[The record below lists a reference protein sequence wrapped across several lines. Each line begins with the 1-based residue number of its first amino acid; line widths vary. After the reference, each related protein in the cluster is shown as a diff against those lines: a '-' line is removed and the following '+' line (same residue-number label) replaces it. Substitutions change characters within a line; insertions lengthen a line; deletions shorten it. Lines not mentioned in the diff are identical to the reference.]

1 MERSVNNP
9 LLTVNNLK
17 LHFPVKSGLFHRT
30 RLYNRA
36 VDGVNLQV
44 QSGETLGL
52 VGESGCGKTS
62 LGRCIAR
69 LYNPTSGEIHFDGQ
83 EISHLTAKAML
94 PIRQDIQMIFQDPME
109 SLNARHTVGDILEE
123 PLIIHKTGNQAS
135 RRQRVRSLLDIVGLP
150 TRSISRYP
158 FEFSGGQR
166 QRIGIA
172 RAIAMNPKLIIC
184 DEPVS
189 ALDVSIQSQIL
200 NLLIELQQEYGLSY
214 LFIAHDLAVVKHVSD
229 RIAIMYLGKII
240 EEGPSDLI
248 YAQAMHPYTESLI
261 NAIPIPD
268 PHRKPE
274 RAIISGDVPSP
285 INPPTGCRFHPR
297 CPKQFGPC
305 GGTEPATRMLPGQHQ
320 VSCHLTELQDAS

>member
-1 MERSVNNP
+1 MNNP
-9 LLTVNNLK
+9 LLKVDNLK

-36 VDGVNLQV
+36 VDGVNLHV
-44 QSGETLGL
+44 NAGETLGL

-69 LYNPTSGEIHFDGQ
+69 LYKPTSGKIQFDGR
-83 EISHLTAKAML
+83 EISSLTAKAML

-123 PLIIHKTGNQAS
+123 PLIIHKTGRPAA
-135 RRQRVRSLLDIVGLP
+135 RQQRIRTLLDIVGLP
-150 TRSISRYP
+150 SRSISRYP

-172 RAIAMNPKLIIC
+172 RAIEMNPKLIIC

-200 NLLIELQQEYGLSY
+200 NLLIELQQEYRLSY

-240 EEGPSDLI
+240 EEGPSEQI
-248 YAQAMHPYTESLI
+248 YAQSMHPYTKSLI

-268 PHRKPE
+268 PHQKPE
-274 RAIISGDVPSP
+274 REIISGDVPSP
-285 INPPTGCRFHPR
+285 INPPGGCRFHPR
-297 CPKQFGPC
+297 CPEQFTPC
-305 GGTEPATRMLPGQHQ
+305 AGTEPITRILPGQHQ
-320 VSCHLTELQDAS
+320 VSCHLTDRHDAN

>member
-1 MERSVNNP
+1 MNKS
-9 LLTVNNLK
+9 LLTVKDLK

-36 VDGVNLQV
+36 VDGVNLHV
-44 QSGETLGL
+44 RPGETLGL

-69 LYNPTSGEIHFDGQ
+69 LYKPTSGEIHFDGQ

-172 RAIAMNPKLIIC
+172 RAISMNPKLIIC

-274 RAIISGDVPSP
+274 RAVISGDVPSP

-297 CPKQFGPC
+297 CPKQFDPC
-305 GGTEPATRMLPGQHQ
+305 ANAEPITRMLTDQHQ
-320 VSCHLTELQDAS
+320 VSCHLSELQDAS